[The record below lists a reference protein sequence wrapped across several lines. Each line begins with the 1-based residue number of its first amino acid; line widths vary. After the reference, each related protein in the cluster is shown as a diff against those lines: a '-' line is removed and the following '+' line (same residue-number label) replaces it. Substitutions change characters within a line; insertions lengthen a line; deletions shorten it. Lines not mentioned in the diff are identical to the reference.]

1 MRLTIVA
8 AAFAAAASLS
18 FPFSSAFAAG
28 TGPLGGGSGP
38 MSGLSDPMP
47 YGEESLGVDIT
58 GAGNTHHE
66 VQNFL
71 ATLEPGTRQRIVDGC
86 RHYLQNPEQAQ
97 TSTAVGSVRTVAFC
111 KLAL

>member
-18 FPFSSAFAAG
+18 FPFSPAFAAG
-28 TGPLGGGSGP
+28 PGP
-38 MSGLSDPMP
+38 MGGLSDPMP

-71 ATLEPGTRQRIVDGC
+71 ASLEPDTRQVVLDGC
-86 RHYLQNPEQAQ
+86 RHYLQNPQQAQ
-97 TSTAVGSVRTVAFC
+97 TSTAVGNARTIAFC